1 MHARSTRKGMSVPM
15 VVWAYLSARCFH
27 SHAHGPVAAIP
38 VLAIAI
44 CIDEV
49 FISPLWVIVF
59 LLRFALPP
67 FLVPCRAG
75 MHARSTRRG
84 MSVSM
89 VVWACL
95 SARCLHWHAHGQG
108 CRDTGGSFCDLHR

>member
-1 MHARSTRKGMSVPM
+1 M
-15 VVWAYLSARCFH
+15 V
-27 SHAHGPVAAIP
+27 
-38 VLAIAI
+38 AIAI

-75 MHARSTRRG
+75 MHARSTREGDECVYGSVG
-84 MSVSM
+84 MP
-89 VVWACL
+89 
-95 SARCLHWHAHGQG
+95 AR
-108 CRDTGGSFCDLHR
+108 TVF